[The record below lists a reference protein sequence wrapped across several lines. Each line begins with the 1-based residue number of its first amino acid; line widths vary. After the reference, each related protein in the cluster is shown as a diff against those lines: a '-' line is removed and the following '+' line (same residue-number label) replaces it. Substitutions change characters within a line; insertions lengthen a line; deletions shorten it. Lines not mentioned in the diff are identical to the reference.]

1 MLSPLWAV
9 LWIACYTQEEIAAKV
24 GTSEQPVKDDTW
36 HKFDILSQYQALR
49 DYKWVADNVE
59 LSRRHVK
66 LKFGHHQEVAK
77 LEPETPQR
85 GQSCYHTFSS

>member
-1 MLSPLWAV
+1 MHYLKRLETA
-9 LWIACYTQEEIAAKV
+9 QGEIAAKV

-59 LSRRHVK
+59 LSLRNDN
-66 LKFGHHQEVAK
+66 LTWSHHREIAK

-85 GQSCYHTFSS
+85 GQSCYHSFSS